1 MKKWA
6 ANIPH
11 QLDPLGVSSTLDP
24 DIHDLGV
31 NVFWTAFRNEDGEII
46 EKVGTWENEEEA
58 KSALDKSESKDDLE
72 LRIRTEK
79 TNDKSGKAT
88 PIDRILVIAP
98 DSANPKSL
106 LEVEEV
112 SWSPFLT
119 SAKISKLSDFE

>member
-1 MKKWA
+1 MEY
-6 ANIPH
+6 I
-11 QLDPLGVSSTLDP
+11 
-24 DIHDLGV
+24 
-31 NVFWTAFRNEDGEII
+31 NEDGEII